1 MEIKKVAVIGAGT
14 MGAGIAQRASQSKF
28 SVCLCDI
35 KKEYVE
41 KGFKIIRSTLE
52 QGIKR
57 GKVTPEQMK
66 EIIANIKGTTDLK
79 EAVGDADLVI
89 EAIFEDFEIKK
100 KLFKDLSDLCPKET
114 IIVSNTSSLSV
125 TELGKVVENQE
136 RFAGL
141 HFFFPSAINKLL
153 EVIAG
158 KNTSPET
165 MSSLVEFSRQ
175 MSKIP
180 IQAKDAAGFAVNR
193 FFVPWLNE
201 ACKLL
206 GDGIANVPTIDA
218 AVKKGFSIGMGP
230 FHLMNATGIPIAYH
244 SETSLEKELGEFY
257 EPAKR
262 LEEQF
267 YSKEIWDLDGEI
279 DESKFDEIINRIFS
293 AVFCVAC
300 ELVEGGV
307 ATKEDLDRGATI
319 GLRWRMGPFALM
331 NKIGIKTA
339 YEIVSEYI
347 KITNGMDM
355 PKSLDNQY
363 QSGENWFLKNVEV
376 KKEDRIA
383 TIIMNR
389 PEAMNALN
397 SKVLIE
403 LGNVIDEIENDDNV
417 WVILLTGE
425 GNAFVAG
432 ADIKEMMEKTPI
444 QAREFTYLGT
454 EVFKKIENLNKV
466 VIACVN
472 GFALGGGLELA
483 LACDF
488 IIASEKAK
496 FGLPEVGL
504 GIHPGF
510 GGTQRLPRTIGKN
523 KAKELIFTG
532 DIISAKDAEKIGL
545 ANKVVP
551 PQDLMKEGMKIAKK
565 ISSKG
570 PIAIRLAKKV
580 VNKGLETD
588 LNTALSLE
596 VESVSMCFGTEDKKE
611 GMQAFIEKR
620 KAEFENK

>member
-1 MEIKKVAVIGAGT
+1 MEIKNVVVIGAGT

-28 SVCLCDI
+28 SVYLCDL
-35 KKEYVE
+35 KEEYVE
-41 KGFKIIRSTLE
+41 KGFKIIKDTLE

-57 GKVTPEQMK
+57 GKVNEKQMN
-66 EIIANIKGTTDLK
+66 EIIENIKGTTDLK
-79 EAVGDADLVI
+79 EAVSNADLVI
-89 EAIFEDFEIKK
+89 EAIFEDFDIKK
-100 KLFKDLSDLCPKET
+100 KLFKDISDLCPKET
-114 IIVSNTSSLSV
+114 IIVTNTSSLSV
-125 TELGKVVENQE
+125 TKLAKAVVNQE

-141 HFFFPSAINKLL
+141 HFFYPSAINKLL
-153 EVIAG
+153 EVIKG
-158 KNTSPET
+158 ENTSFDT
-165 MSSLVEFSRQ
+165 MNSLVEFSRQ

-180 IQAKDAAGFAVNR
+180 IQAKDSAGFAVNR

-201 ACKLL
+201 SCKIL
-206 GDGIANVPTIDA
+206 GDGISNIPTIDA
-218 AVKKGFSIGMGP
+218 AAKKGFSIGMGP

-244 SETSLEKELGEFY
+244 SENSLEKELGEFY
-257 EPAKR
+257 KPAKR
-262 LEEQF
+262 LEKQF
-267 YSKEIWDLDGEI
+267 NLNVIWDLNGEI
-279 DESKFDEIINRIFS
+279 DESKFDEIINRFYG

-300 ELVEGGV
+300 NLVEEGV
-307 ATKEDLDRGATI
+307 ATKEDVDRGATI
-319 GLRWRMGPFALM
+319 GLRWKMGPFALM
-331 NKIGIKTA
+331 NRIGIKKS
-339 YEIVSEYI
+339 YEIVSEYV
-347 KITNGMDM
+347 KITEMGM
-355 PKSLDNQY
+355 PKSLENQFKT
-363 QSGENWFLKNVEV
+363 GENWFLKNVEV
-376 KKEDRIA
+376 RKEGRIA

-397 SKVLIE
+397 SKVLTE
-403 LGNVIDEIENDDNV
+403 LGKVVEEIENDEEI
-417 WVILLTGE
+417 WVVLITGE

-432 ADIKEMMEKTPI
+432 ADIKEMVEKTPI
-444 QAREFTYLGT
+444 DAREFTYLGT
-454 EVFKKIENLNKV
+454 EIFKKIENLNKV

-483 LACDF
+483 LSCDF

-532 DIISAKDAEKIGL
+532 DIISSKNAEKIGL

-551 PQDLMKEGMKIAKK
+551 PQDLMKTGMKIAKK

-570 PIAIRLAKKV
+570 PVAIRLAKKV

-596 VESVSMCFGTEDKKE
+596 VESVSMCFGTVDKKE

-620 KAEFENK
+620 KADFSNK